1 MHKPGPF
8 PPSKLEV
15 TVLEIDEPDRIQLKS
30 VDDVATFIVTYE
42 LTLAADEPGSQH
54 DDIEFRGFGRLLA
67 PFIALAVRSGIERQF
82 EELESKAQ
90 KGDMA
95 QAA

>member
-1 MHKPGPF
+1 M
-8 PPSKLEV
+8 
-15 TVLEIDEPDRIQLKS
+15 LEIDEPDRIQLKS